1 MSQINTIFYVLVLIM
16 SVVVHEVS
24 HGYAAYFL
32 GDQTARLQGR
42 LTLNPIKHLDLW
54 GSVLIPIIFIL
65 SQLGLIFGWAK
76 PVPFN
81 SNNLRDKKWG
91 VLMVASAG
99 VVANFLIA
107 IIFGLLIQVSYSY
120 GFATESFL
128 FISSTIVLVNIA
140 LAVFNLIPI
149 PPLDGSKIL
158 FSLLPPRLRYIEDFM
173 EKYALVF
180 IFIFIFILW
189 KFVSPIIYF
198 LFSLFTGLY

>member
-1 MSQINTIFYVLVLIM
+1 MSQINTIFYLIVLIM
-16 SVVVHEVS
+16 SVVIHEVS

-54 GSVLIPIIFIL
+54 GSLIVPLIFFI
-65 SQLGLIFGWAK
+65 SHTGFMFGWAK

-81 SNNLRDKKWG
+81 PNNLRDKKWG
-91 VLMVASAG
+91 VLIVASAG
-99 VVANFLIA
+99 VIANFVIA
-107 IIFGLLIQVSYSY
+107 IIFGVLMRTAHIY
-120 GFATESFL
+120 GFDSQSFL
-128 FISSTIVLVNIA
+128 DITKNIVWLNIV

-158 FSLLPPRLRYIEDFM
+158 FSLLPPRLRYIEYFM

-180 IFIFIFILW
+180 IFVLVFLLW
-189 KFVSPIIYF
+189 QYVSPIIYN